1 MAFVVKLPCLLLS
14 SSFVHPCSKKKT
26 TNVRK
31 YILSSCLDASLED
44 PNKHHF
50 LHVNDLTS
58 AQLFHLLQ
66 TALDMKQQWKQNGKY
81 QEKWLD
87 GKTLAMIFAKPS
99 ARTRISFETGM
110 YLLGGHALCLGE
122 EVGIGKREAVKDVA
136 RVVASMNDAMMA
148 RLYAHS
154 DLLELARFSK
164 VPVINGLTDYNHP
177 CQIVADALTI
187 LEEKKR
193 LHGIKVVYMGD
204 GNNIVHSWLELTSL
218 VQDLEFVCCCPPGY
232 EPNKTLLDLTNR
244 CGRGKASIQHDP
256 WKAVVNADVIY
267 TDVWASMGQ
276 KSSLE
281 QRLEIFAPY
290 RVTLDV
296 MKATGNPSVLFMHCL
311 PAERGRECDDQNART
326 KCHFIILSWTVAE

>member
-14 SSFVHPCSKKKT
+14 SSFVHPCSSKKKT
-26 TNVRK
+26 TNARK
-31 YILSSCLDASLED
+31 YILSSCLVASLED

-66 TALDMKQQWKQNGKY
+66 TALEMKQQWKQNGKY

-218 VQDLEFVCCCPPGY
+218 VQDLEFVCCCPPVRMEKHGD
-232 EPNKTLLDLTNR
+232 NVHLDMVVPRVMSPIRRSLIGPIVVVEAKRVYNTIL
-244 CGRGKASIQHDP
+244 GKQ
-256 WKAVVNADVIY
+256 W
-267 TDVWASMGQ
+267 
-276 KSSLE
+276 
-281 QRLEIFAPY
+281 
-290 RVTLDV
+290 
-296 MKATGNPSVLFMHCL
+296 
-311 PAERGRECDDQNART
+311 
-326 KCHFIILSWTVAE
+326 